1 MNIPSRIRAAASALA
16 LALAFAVPAPA
27 LHAVSETYVPAD
39 AKFVFFIDVKRAV
52 NSPALKRLLSAD
64 GADLAGRLDEI
75 AMVRDDLN
83 GDVSFFLTGID
94 PADFKKSVMD
104 VVLYAPGRINAL
116 YKRITSREDIKTE
129 ASSISG
135 VRILKIHVVN
145 GKTDLLAF
153 LEFVSD
159 DILQCRL
166 AINLPDTE
174 PCIRDVNPSPSRLVS
189 NMKLKGALVSV
200 GTDAAYLQSRIKAQ
214 EESQPR
220 SEEDRVRTVK
230 AGGKSFEIDEDDPDI
245 EDIRNNVKAV
255 FTRITEGSRGSLD
268 TTVTI
273 RCTGAEIRDTVFR
286 TVDNFVSMYN
296 LVAEPVFDF
305 GKDGKL
311 IQKHTPTG
319 PLSTLTHEPKGY
331 DAVFSLNLSEEFL
344 HDLAKSAAK
353 NNKKNSDKK
362 KQDK

>member
-1 MNIPSRIRAAASALA
+1 MNILSRIRSAAF
-16 LALAFAVPAPA
+16 ALAFVILSPA
-27 LHAVSETYVPAD
+27 LHAVSEAYVPAD
-39 AKFVFFIDVKRAV
+39 AKFVFFIDAKRAV
-52 NSPALKRLLSAD
+52 ASPALKTILSAD

-83 GDVSFFLTGID
+83 GDVTFFLTGID

-104 VVLYAPGRINAL
+104 VVLYAPGRVNAI
-116 YKRITSREDIKTE
+116 YRRIAARKDIKTE
-129 ASSISG
+129 ASVLSG

-145 GKTDLLAF
+145 GKTDMLAF

-166 AINLPDTE
+166 AINLPDTQ
-174 PCIRDVNPSPSRLVS
+174 PFIREANPDTPRLVS
-189 NMKLKGALVSV
+189 NMKLKGAIVSV
-200 GTDAAYLQSRIKAQ
+200 GTDAAYLQGRIKAQ
-214 EESQPR
+214 EESRPR
-220 SEEDRVRTVK
+220 TEEDRVKTVK
-230 AGGKSFEIDEDDPDI
+230 AGGKTIEIDEDDPDI
-245 EDIRNNVKAV
+245 ESIRNNVKAV

-268 TTVTI
+268 ATVTI
-273 RCTGAEIRDTVFR
+273 RCTGPEIRDTVFR
-286 TVDNFVSMYN
+286 TVDNFVTMYN
-296 LVAEPVFDF
+296 LVAEPAFDF

-331 DAVFSLNLSEEFL
+331 DAVFSLNLSDEFL
-344 HDLAKSAAK
+344 HDLAKSAA
-353 NNKKNSDKK
+353 NSNKKNSDKK